1 MSGAEYEAATGKT
14 NPVVGVARRPLRK
27 RHLIF
32 SLKSL
37 CCDNKFLY
45 LMLLCYCTVCI
56 ASLYI

>member
-14 NPVVGVARRPLRK
+14 NPVMGVARRPFRK

-37 CCDNKFLY
+37 CCDNTFLY
-45 LMLLCYCTVCI
+45 LMLL
-56 ASLYI
+56 